1 MDTEALLVAA
11 KNGDRAALE
20 ALCAL
25 FHPRLCR
32 YVYALARSRETAED
46 VAQEALIAM
55 LRALPKFRGRDAR
68 KFEGWLFRIA
78 RNQYFSQARRR
89 RPEPLPE
96 GYDPPDA
103 APTPPEALEGRQ
115 RRERVLRALDRLD
128 GEMREMVILRYEMEL
143 SYAQIAAAMGIGA
156 ARVKWRLRDARE
168 RLRALLEGEDMP

>member
-78 RNQYFSQARRR
+78 RNHQPGAPPQAGAAARGLRPARRR
-89 RPEPLPE
+89 AH
-96 GYDPPDA
+96 A
-103 APTPPEALEGRQ
+103 AGGAG
-115 RRERVLRALDRLD
+115 
-128 GEMREMVILRYEMEL
+128 
-143 SYAQIAAAMGIGA
+143 GA
-156 ARVKWRLRDARE
+156 AEARA
-168 RLRALLEGEDMP
+168 RAARAGQAGRGNAGDGDPAL